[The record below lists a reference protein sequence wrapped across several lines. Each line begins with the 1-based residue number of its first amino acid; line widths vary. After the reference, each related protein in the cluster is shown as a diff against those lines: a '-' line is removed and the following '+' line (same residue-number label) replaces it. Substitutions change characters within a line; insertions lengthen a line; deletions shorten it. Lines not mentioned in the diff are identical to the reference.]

1 MCVDKLEYHNCQNI
15 FSFFRSVT
23 YIEEM
28 HHRLDEE
35 SISYCQN
42 FFLEIGATAGKL

>member
-1 MCVDKLEYHNCQNI
+1 M
-15 FSFFRSVT
+15 T

-42 FFLEIGATAGKL
+42 FFLEIGATAGKLCQLDDKRTRRNQEV